1 MKTNWKSGAIIA
13 VLLALNVLQG
23 AILAGLYIKSRV
35 NHREAA
41 PIALSEAHI
50 AKMPAPTQ
58 AAVKASLAEVRPVL
72 RARLTEV
79 RQARRELKHYIASP
93 HYNRAE
99 AQKRFAALR
108 EKNNQAQIVAQ
119 DMLLNA
125 ADKLPPQDRADVV
138 EAISEDDASN

>member
-1 MKTNWKSGAIIA
+1 MKPNWNTGAIIA
-13 VLLALNVLQG
+13 VLLGLNVIQG
-23 AILAGLYIKSRV
+23 AILLGLYIKTR
-35 NHREAA
+35 HDAA

-50 AKMPAPTQ
+50 AQMPAPTQ
-58 AAVKASLAEVRPVL
+58 AAVKASLADARPVL

-79 RQARRELKHYIASP
+79 RRARRDLKHYIASP

-138 EAISEDDASN
+138 KAISEDEASN

>member
-13 VLLALNVLQG
+13 ALLALNVLQG
-23 AILAGLYIKSRV
+23 AILAGLFIKSRMAGHDV
-35 NHREAA
+35 A

-50 AKMPAPTQ
+50 AQMPAPTQ
-58 AAVKASLAEVRPVL
+58 AAVKASLAEARPVL

>member
-1 MKTNWKSGAIIA
+1 MKANWKTGAIIA
-13 VLLALNVLQG
+13 TLLGLNVLQA
-23 AILAGLYIKSRV
+23 AILTGLYIKTQIAG
-35 NHREAA
+35 HDAA
-41 PIALSEAHI
+41 PIVLSEAHI
-50 AKMPAPTQ
+50 AQMPAPTQ
-58 AAVKASLAEVRPVL
+58 AAVKASLADARPVL

-79 RQARRELKHYIASP
+79 RRARRDLKHYIASP

-138 EAISEDDASN
+138 KAISEDEASN

>member
-1 MKTNWKSGAIIA
+1 MKPNWKTGAIIA
-13 VLLALNVLQG
+13 VLLGLNVIQG
-23 AILAGLYIKSRV
+23 AILLGLYIKTRHDAV
-35 NHREAA
+35 

-50 AKMPAPTQ
+50 AQMPAPTQ
-58 AAVKASLAEVRPVL
+58 AAVKASLADAQPVL

-79 RQARRELKHYIASP
+79 RRARRDLKHYIASP

-125 ADKLPPQDRADVV
+125 ADKLPPEDRADVV
-138 EAISEDDASN
+138 KAIGDDDASN

>member
-1 MKTNWKSGAIIA
+1 MNTNWKNGAIMA

-23 AILAGLYIKSRV
+23 AILAGLYIKTRV
-35 NHREAA
+35 NHRDTA

-50 AKMPAPTQ
+50 AQMPAPTQ
-58 AAVKASLAEVRPVL
+58 AAVKASLADARPVL

-79 RQARRELKHYIASP
+79 RKARRDLKHYIASP

-108 EKNNQAQIVAQ
+108 EKNNQAQMVAQ

-125 ADKLPPQDRADVV
+125 ADKLKPSDRADVV
-138 EAISEDDASN
+138 EAISEDDSSN

>member
-1 MKTNWKSGAIIA
+1 MKTNWRTGAIIA
-13 VLLALNVLQG
+13 ALLGLNVLQG
-23 AILAGLYIKSRV
+23 AILAGLYIKTRMTQ
-35 NHREAA
+35 HDAA

-50 AKMPAPTQ
+50 AQMPAPTQ
-58 AAVKASLAEVRPVL
+58 AAVKASLADARPVL

-79 RQARRELKHYIASP
+79 RKARRDLKHYIASP
-93 HYNRAE
+93 HYNHAE

-125 ADKLPPQDRADVV
+125 ADKLPPADRADVV
-138 EAISEDDASN
+138 KAISDDDTSN

>member
-1 MKTNWKSGAIIA
+1 MKSNWKTGALIA
-13 VLLALNVLQG
+13 VLLGLNVIQG
-23 AILAGLYIKSRV
+23 AILAGLYIKTRMTQ
-35 NHREAA
+35 HDTA

-50 AKMPAPTQ
+50 AQMPAPTQ
-58 AAVKASLAEVRPVL
+58 AAVKASLAEAQPVL

-79 RQARRELKHYIASP
+79 RKARRDLKHYIASP
-93 HYNRAE
+93 HYNRVE

-125 ADKLPPQDRADVV
+125 ADKLPPEDRADVV
-138 EAISEDDASN
+138 KAISDDDTSN